1 MQYLDLHEKKKH
13 GTDLF
18 PFEYYYI
25 EKDHPRYQMNYH
37 WHTEYEF
44 IRVLKGSLTMT
55 LNEKSFE
62 AVAGELIF
70 VHGGI
75 LHAGVPSDCIYE
87 CLVFDLDLF
96 RRLPPCAPYIQ
107 RVMDRSALVYHHFT
121 AAHKETLRIAQRL
134 FASMSD
140 RHPGYE
146 MAVISQVYQF
156 FAHVFSAHLYLDAQ
170 PRTSAR
176 DVRKTM
182 QLRKVIDY
190 INQNMGNQVTLHQ
203 MAEAASMS
211 PKYFCRFFKTIV
223 HRSPIDYVNYYRVEC
238 ASHFLISGDMT
249 VAEIAQHCGYN
260 DSSFFIKQF
269 RKYKGTTPKQY
280 RMG

>member
-70 VHGGI
+70 IHGGI

-211 PKYFCRFFKTIV
+211 PKYFCRFFYQMTN
-223 HRSPIDYVNYYRVEC
+223 HTPIEYLNMQRIEYACYALSATDEPVT
-238 ASHFLISGDMT
+238 S
-249 VAEIAQHCGYN
+249 IALSCGFN
-260 DSSFFIKQF
+260 DLSYFIRTFK
-269 RKYKGTTPKQY
+269 RYKGVTPRQY
-280 RMG
+280 RG

>member
-211 PKYFCRFFKTIV
+211 PKYFCRFFYQMTN
-223 HRSPIDYVNYYRVEC
+223 HTPIEYLNMQRIEYACYALSATDEPVT
-238 ASHFLISGDMT
+238 S
-249 VAEIAQHCGYN
+249 IALSCGFN
-260 DSSFFIKQF
+260 DLSYFIRTFK
-269 RKYKGTTPKQY
+269 RYKGVTPRQY
-280 RMG
+280 RG

>member
-44 IRVLKGSLTMT
+44 IRVLKGALTMT

-70 VHGGI
+70 IHGGI

-211 PKYFCRFFKTIV
+211 PKYFCRFFYQMTN
-223 HRSPIDYVNYYRVEC
+223 HTPIEYLNMQRIEYACYALSATDEPVT
-238 ASHFLISGDMT
+238 S
-249 VAEIAQHCGYN
+249 IALSCGFN
-260 DSSFFIKQF
+260 DLSYFIRTFK
-269 RKYKGTTPKQY
+269 RYKGVTPRQY
-280 RMG
+280 RG